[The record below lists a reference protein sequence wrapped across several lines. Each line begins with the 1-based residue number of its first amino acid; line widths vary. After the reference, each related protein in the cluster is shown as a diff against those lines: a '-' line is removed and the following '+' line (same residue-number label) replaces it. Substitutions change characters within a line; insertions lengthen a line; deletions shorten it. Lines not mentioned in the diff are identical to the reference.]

1 MDSNDLGKPQQFGYV
16 VYKAYGLSLR
26 QALFH
31 RYSFPWQMPQIFV
44 SQISWTLHWNISI
57 TFKTHSPGLWYSR
70 SSNLTL
76 THIALPQRPSEK
88 LRPKP
93 PWTHH
98 LCFAWLRNQQ
108 HVDTIMSCQV
118 KMQPGLISQT
128 SSELCVP
135 FLVSLVKYLHSYKF
149 YIRICWK
156 LSFLE
161 LSFYINFH
169 GYSLRVLV
177 KVLPSKWFYYS
188 PKAKS
193 MSSI

>member
-1 MDSNDLGKPQQFGYV
+1 ML
-16 VYKAYGLSLR
+16 
-26 QALFH
+26 
-31 RYSFPWQMPQIFV
+31 QIFV

-57 TFKTHSPGLWYSR
+57 TFKSHSHRLWYSR

-76 THIALPQRPSEK
+76 THIALPSEK

-108 HVDTIMSCQV
+108 HVDTIMSCQI

-135 FLVSLVKYLHSYKF
+135 ILVSLVKYVHSYQF
-149 YIRICWK
+149 SIRIRWE

-161 LSFYINFH
+161 LSFYINLH
-169 GYSLRVLV
+169 GYTLRVLV
-177 KVLPSKWFYYS
+177 KVLPSKWFSYC